1 MGIRSTFKSLFA
13 GQPTAQVEDTPAPA
27 PALTQVDATL
37 APGSRVHHEYF
48 VADAP
53 NSDGKWPW
61 RARVYADNGAV
72 NEEHDAADTPDLA
85 RNAALTWCARVK
97 AQLGGE

>member
-1 MGIRSTFKSLFA
+1 MGIRSTLKNMFA
-13 GQPTAQVEDTPAPA
+13 SPAQAQEAAAPE
-27 PALTQVDATL
+27 PIKVDANL

-48 VADAP
+48 TADEADA
-53 NSDGKWPW
+53 DGKWPW

-72 NEEHDAADTPDLA
+72 NEQEGRADSHELA

>member
-1 MGIRSTFKSLFA
+1 MGIRSTLKNMQNMFA
-13 GQPTAQVEDTPAPA
+13 GSPVTLAEDT

-53 NSDGKWPW
+53 NADGKWPW

-72 NEEHDAADTPDLA
+72 NEEHDVADTPDLA